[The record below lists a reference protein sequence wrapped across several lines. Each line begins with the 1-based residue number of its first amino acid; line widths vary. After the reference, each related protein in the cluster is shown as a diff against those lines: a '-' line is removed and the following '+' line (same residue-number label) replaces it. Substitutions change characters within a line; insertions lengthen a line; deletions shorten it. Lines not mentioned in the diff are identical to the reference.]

1 MPAAGQNLLLDRV
14 DMLLDQWEIAPIT
27 SVTSS
32 KVRLAFG
39 TASTPDRRVFASAA
53 WNTLT
58 RHTTRG
64 RASVLR
70 ALAPQPQT
78 PAAVRART
86 TTWSSL
92 PCAITFPNDYH
103 IRGGCQQPPFFS
115 SLLFNSASSAPPAF
129 ESPHLCSESRK
140 APIWRDRRPECQ
152 ARPLLP

>member
-32 KVRLAFG
+32 KVRPAFG
-39 TASTPDRRVFASAA
+39 TASTPDRKVFSSSA

-78 PAAVRART
+78 QAAAPAPT
-86 TTWSSL
+86 TTWFSL
-92 PCAITFPNDYH
+92 PCAITFRNDYQ

-115 SLLFNSASSAPPAF
+115 SLFFNSASSGR
-129 ESPHLCSESRK
+129 PHSSHHIC
-140 APIWRDRRPECQ
+140 AQ
-152 ARPLLP
+152 N